1 MKSLSLSGAHCVR
14 IFIFMSRVLRR
25 NDISAIS
32 LYMIIRVV
40 PVRSFSEKS
49 APPWMHADRDK
60 NLRGGIVREI
70 WKIDSEKYAKRERVN
85 GQLAALSVIVDIVL
99 MVLMILS
106 LFSQNP
112 STRIKMKFTILT
124 LAAAFCLALVS
135 SHPLPEDGLRSEVS
149 TWAAHLSCLSLLTS
163 PSILQRL
170 IRGVNGHFSPALSL
184 NYLTRLARG
193 LVRN

>member
-1 MKSLSLSGAHCVR
+1 
-14 IFIFMSRVLRR
+14 
-25 NDISAIS
+25 
-32 LYMIIRVV
+32 MITCVV

-49 APPWMHADRDK
+49 VHR
-60 NLRGGIVREI
+60 
-70 WKIDSEKYAKRERVN
+70 RERARIAIKIYE
-85 GQLAALSVIVDIVL
+85 AASCVECEKSTVRNIQSVSALMDIIAPLSVIVDIVL
-99 MVLMILS
+99 MKKLS

-170 IRGVNGHFSPALSL
+170 IRGHFSHALSL
-184 NYLTRLARG
+184 NYLTRPARG
-193 LVRN
+193 TQLTECKVEFRRTTYFLQLTI